1 MIVYIG
7 HIIYPINMKAT
18 HPKLSEF
25 SILKGFLLIFL
36 ILIVSLVIGIFGY
49 RYLENMSWEDSLL
62 NSATTLAAI
71 GPLNQLHTTEGKIFV
86 SIYVIYSS
94 LLFFVAM
101 WILIAPILHH
111 IFYSVFKYQAK
122 DE

>member
-1 MIVYIG
+1 
-7 HIIYPINMKAT
+7 MKAT
-18 HPKLSEF
+18 HPKLSDF
-25 SILKGFLLIFL
+25 SILKGFLLMFL
-36 ILIVSLVIGIFGY
+36 ILIISLIIGIFGY
-49 RYLENMSWEDSLL
+49 RYLEHMSWEDSLL

-71 GPLNQLHTTEGKIFV
+71 GPLNQLTTTEGKVFV

-111 IFYSVFKYQAK
+111 IFYSLFKYQAK